1 MGTEECQVCDKCH
14 KEKPI
19 DELEILKRDG
29 KQYHIHTCK
38 IDGLQRNMDFQLWK
52 SDKEKQESI

>member
-19 DELEILKRDG
+19 DEFEILKRDG
-29 KQYHIHTCK
+29 N
-38 IDGLQRNMDFQLWK
+38 LPV
-52 SDKEKQESI
+52 

>member
-19 DELEILKRDG
+19 DEFEILKRDG

-38 IDGLQRNMDFQLWK
+38 IDGLQRNMDFQLWNCLR
-52 SDKEKQESI
+52 